1 MQCLRDKHPDA
12 NEKFETMLLQDR
24 ARKVNP
30 IIYEQITGDLIR
42 GCAMTTKGA
51 SGPSGLD
58 ADFGRRIVGN
68 SLFGTVS
75 DGLCHA
81 IASMARQL
89 CVERIPD
96 PESISSLKSC
106 RLIPLY

>member
-1 MQCLRDKHPDA
+1 
-12 NEKFETMLLQDR
+12 MLLQDR
-24 ARKVNP
+24 ARKVNQ

-42 GCAMTTKGA
+42 GCATKTKGA

-58 ADFGRRIVGN
+58 ADFWRRIGS

-75 DGLCHA
+75 DDLCHS
-81 IASMARQL
+81 IASMTRQL

-96 PESISSLKSC
+96 PESISSLMSC
-106 RLIPLY
+106 RLIPLVMSPGVRPIGIGEVLRRII